1 MRRTIPVEPSEP
13 VEPAEPLSH
22 GIKGQHAPRLILNPE
37 PDNPIPGHYFITER
51 NEPIVSEIITAGN
64 PILKAVAAP
73 VTAFDK
79 KLKFLILDMKKTLYE
94 ANGVGL
100 AAPQIAVSKRIFV
113 ADDGESGFEA
123 YINPEWQPDGDEM
136 ATDSEGCLSV
146 PGLFGEV
153 TRYARVIVR
162 YQDIHG
168 KKKVKK
174 ASGLLARCIQHETDH
189 LNGILFIEKAVSLH
203 KGPKDEE

>member
-1 MRRTIPVEPSEP
+1 MRRTITHS
-13 VEPAEPLSH
+13 
-22 GIKGQHAPRLILNPE
+22 PE
-37 PDNPIPGHYFITER
+37 PDNLIPDCLAISHLLYER
-51 NEPIVSEIITAGN
+51 NDPVLSEIITAGN

-73 VTAFDK
+73 VTSFDK

-189 LNGILFIEKAVSLH
+189 LNGILFIEKAISLH

>member
-1 MRRTIPVEPSEP
+1 M
-13 VEPAEPLSH
+13 
-22 GIKGQHAPRLILNPE
+22 
-37 PDNPIPGHYFITER
+37 
-51 NEPIVSEIITAGN
+51 SEIITAGN

-73 VTAFDK
+73 VTSFDK

-136 ATDSEGCLSV
+136 ATDVGGWSLRAGPFRGSDALCTCHRPLSGH
-146 PGLFGEV
+146 P
-153 TRYARVIVR
+153 R
-162 YQDIHG
+162 
-168 KKKVKK
+168 
-174 ASGLLARCIQHETDH
+174 
-189 LNGILFIEKAVSLH
+189 
-203 KGPKDEE
+203 

>member
-1 MRRTIPVEPSEP
+1 M
-13 VEPAEPLSH
+13 
-22 GIKGQHAPRLILNPE
+22 
-37 PDNPIPGHYFITER
+37 
-51 NEPIVSEIITAGN
+51 
-64 PILKAVAAP
+64 
-73 VTAFDK
+73 
-79 KLKFLILDMKKTLYE
+79 
-94 ANGVGL
+94 
-100 AAPQIAVSKRIFV
+100 
-113 ADDGESGFEA
+113 DDACVEA

-189 LNGILFIEKAVSLH
+189 LNGILFIEKAISLH